1 MTAAT
6 ARRIGVVTVGRSDYG
21 HLRPVLAA
29 IRRATDLELVLLV
42 AGMHLAPEFGLTV
55 REIEADRLPIA
66 ERIAMLE
73 GRDTPEALAAATGR
87 GVAGFGAAFAR
98 QRLDL
103 LVVLGDR
110 FEMLAA
116 AVAALPF
123 VLPVA
128 HIHGGEASEGA
139 MDNQIRHAITK
150 LAHLHFASAEPHARR
165 IAAMGEEP
173 WRIHTVGAP
182 GLDRLVDLEAL
193 SREALARELDLPA
206 DGPWLLVTFHPV
218 TLEPGDTAAHIDEL
232 LAALEKTDGT
242 LVMSYPNA
250 DTSGRLIVDRL
261 EEFAARHPRRCRLAR
276 NLGDRL
282 YLSLL
287 RHADLMIGNSSSG
300 LIEAPSVGLPVV
312 NVGAR
317 QRGRLRG
324 TNVIDVEPSREDIL
338 RGIEAAQAPAF
349 RARAGA
355 AANPYGDGRAAPR
368 IVEVLRTVPLDARLV
383 QKRFHEW
390 ATLGL
395 SS

>member
-1 MTAAT
+1 MTAA
-6 ARRIGVVTVGRSDYG
+6 AVRRVGVVTVSRSDYG
-21 HLRPVLAA
+21 HLRPVLEG
-29 IRRATDLELVLLV
+29 IRSAPDLELALFV
-42 AGMHLAPEFGLTV
+42 AGMHLSPDFGLTV
-55 REIEADRLPIA
+55 REIEVDGVPIA
-66 ERIAMLE
+66 ERIDMLE
-73 GRDTPEALAAATGR
+73 GGDTPEAIAASTGR
-87 GVAGFGAAFAR
+87 GVAGFAHAFAR
-98 QRLDL
+98 QRPDL

-128 HIHGGEASEGA
+128 HIHGGEVSEGA

-150 LAHLHFASAEPHARR
+150 LAHLHFASAEPHARA
-165 IAAMGEEP
+165 IARMGEEP

-193 SREALARELDLPA
+193 PREALALELDLPA

-218 TLEPGDTAAHIDEL
+218 TLEYGDTAGHIDEL

-242 LVMSYPNA
+242 FVMSYPNA
-250 DTSGRLIVDRL
+250 DTSGRLIIERL

-276 NLGDRL
+276 SLGERL

-300 LIEAPSVGLPVV
+300 LIEAPSFGLPVV
-312 NVGAR
+312 NIGAR

-324 TNVIDVEPSREDIL
+324 GNVIDVEPAREDIL
-338 RGIEAAQAPAF
+338 RGIEVAQTPAF
-349 RARAGA
+349 RARARA

-368 IVEVLRTVPLDARLV
+368 IVEVLRTVPLDRRLV
-383 QKRFHEW
+383 QKRF
-390 ATLGL
+390 ADTTGGA
-395 SS
+395 